1 MFFFSAIHGGTM
13 HLFFWTEYQIQA
25 PKFRQQYRFE
35 LNYYTSQCLVQK
47 IEIWTLEEELG
58 VVAQAYKP
66 ALGRQKQRRWVR
78 DQLWLPSPNRYYIET
93 SLVFIIII
101 KIAGY
106 TRLWWYMP
114 LIPTL
119 KRQRRANVWVWKQ
132 PGLRSE
138 FQDNQDY
145 TEKHSLEKALT

>member
-1 MFFFSAIHGGTM
+1 MFSLENRNLNSRGG
-13 HLFFWTEYQIQA
+13 I
-25 PKFRQQYRFE
+25 
-35 LNYYTSQCLVQK
+35 
-47 IEIWTLEEELG
+47 G

-66 ALGRQKQRRWVR
+66 ALGRQKQRGWVR
-78 DQLWLPSPNRYYIET
+78 DQLWLPSPNRYYIEK

-138 FQDNQDY
+138 FQNNQNY
-145 TEKHSLEKALT
+145 TEKHCLGKALTYKNCWTNPVYLRGMHKHQSMGAKGQEPSQRSLDGPRTWLR